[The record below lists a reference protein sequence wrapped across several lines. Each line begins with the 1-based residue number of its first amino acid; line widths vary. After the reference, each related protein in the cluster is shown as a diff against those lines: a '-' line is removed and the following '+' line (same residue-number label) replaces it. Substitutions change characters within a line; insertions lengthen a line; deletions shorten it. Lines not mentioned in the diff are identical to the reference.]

1 MKLRRRE
8 LQVVKAGW
16 IVSMVILLKVITF
29 ALCIKQ
35 SPFSS
40 SNPLSLSLSHQ
51 LREGN
56 DRVLR
61 GRRCRLKVE
70 EEAHEET
77 EEEAQEDETA
87 IQVVCASMPIH
98 KSLNLYVLCH
108 YIYVGIIVCR
118 TWTKNGRFSVHSS
131 IRQREHMRRD
141 AMAGLHVLRLMPEPT
156 AVALLT
162 LMDAEYLEEEAHEE
176 TEEEAQEDET
186 VIQDKNGRT
195 SVHSSIRQREH
206 MRRDA
211 MAGVH
216 VLRLMPEPTAVALLY
231 AQQ

>member
-8 LQVVKAGW
+8 LLVVKAGW

-40 SNPLSLSLSHQ
+40 SNPLSLSLS
-51 LREGN
+51 LIN
-56 DRVLR
+56 S
-61 GRRCRLKVE
+61 
-70 EEAHEET
+70 EEAT
-77 EEEAQEDETA
+77 TVYSED
-87 IQVVCASMPIH
+87 
-98 KSLNLYVLCH
+98 
-108 YIYVGIIVCR
+108 
-118 TWTKNGRFSVHSS
+118 
-131 IRQREHMRRD
+131 
-141 AMAGLHVLRLMPEPT
+141 
-156 AVALLT
+156 AV
-162 LMDAEYLEEEAHEE
+162 EEEAHEE

-195 SVHSSIRQREH
+195 SVHSSIRQQEH
-206 MRRDA
+206 MRKDA
-211 MAGVH
+211 MAGLH

>member
-8 LQVVKAGW
+8 LLVVKAGW

-40 SNPLSLSLSHQ
+40 SNPLSLSLS
-51 LREGN
+51 LIN
-56 DRVLR
+56 S
-61 GRRCRLKVE
+61 
-70 EEAHEET
+70 EEAT
-77 EEEAQEDETA
+77 TVYSED
-87 IQVVCASMPIH
+87 
-98 KSLNLYVLCH
+98 
-108 YIYVGIIVCR
+108 
-118 TWTKNGRFSVHSS
+118 
-131 IRQREHMRRD
+131 
-141 AMAGLHVLRLMPEPT
+141 
-156 AVALLT
+156 AV
-162 LMDAEYLEEEAHEE
+162 EEEAHEE